1 MKQATYGEFGQEK
14 RGRPR
19 RGCVQGGEDCDPLVS
34 LCSVLLEARAGFVKG
49 LPSRRGLA
57 SPEAWLEE
65 GEVCGTRVGW

>member
-1 MKQATYGEFGQEK
+1 M
-14 RGRPR
+14 R
-19 RGCVQGGEDCDPLVS
+19 GGEDCDPLVS

-65 GEVCGTRVGW
+65 VARCVGQG